1 MKILCIDGGGIRGY
15 FACYFLQRIQQE
27 FGLSYTEKF
36 DLICGTS
43 TGSIIAAALSTDY
56 PLAKVVELYEKKG
69 SEIFNAK
76 KLNLRGALRSKYSS
90 LPLRKELINAFGEA
104 TLSDA
109 KTRLLIP
116 STDIVNAQVHVF
128 KSPYLDSFVRDK
140 DVRIADAVLAS
151 CSAPT
156 YFKPA
161 YVDPYLLADGG
172 LWANDPSLVAYIEA
186 VGKLGVDSKEVKIF
200 SVGTGIGN
208 KYYSAASKDRNWGAL
223 TGWGGPEIIDLIL
236 NLQSKTAG
244 NMLGL
249 LLPSNQYYRI
259 NFERSTKLSLDGV
272 EILSDLKAIA
282 DRIFTEK
289 CTEIKTF
296 LED

>member
-15 FACYFLQRIQQE
+15 FAGYLLHKIQHE
-27 FGLSYTEKF
+27 YGLTFHDNF

-43 TGSIIAAALSTDY
+43 TGSIIAAALAVDY
-56 PLAKVVELYEKKG
+56 PIDEVVKLYEEKG
-69 SEIFNAK
+69 KEIFNAK
-76 KLNLRGALRSKYSS
+76 RLNLKGVLRSKYRSA
-90 LPLRKELINAFGEA
+90 PLQRELNNAFGNA

-116 STDIVNAQVHVF
+116 ATDIVNAQVHVF
-128 KSPYLDSFVRDK
+128 KSPYLESFVRDK

-186 VGKLGVDSKEVKIF
+186 VGKLGVNSQDVKIF

-208 KYYSAASKDRNWGAL
+208 KYYSVASKDRSWGAL
-223 TGWGGPEIIDLIL
+223 TGWGGPEIIDVIL

-249 LLPSNQYYRI
+249 LLGEDQYFRL
-259 NFERSTKLSLDGV
+259 NFERSSKLSLDAV
-272 EILSDLKAIA
+272 ETLSDLKTIA
-282 DRIFTEK
+282 DRLFTEK
-289 CTEIKTF
+289 SQKIRNF
-296 LED
+296 IID

>member
-15 FACYFLQRIQQE
+15 FAGYLLQRIQQE
-27 FGLSYTEKF
+27 SGLVYSDHF

-43 TGSIIAAALSTDY
+43 TGSIIAAALAVNY
-56 PLAKVVELYEKKG
+56 PLDNVVKLYVENG
-69 SEIFNAK
+69 REIFKSQKFNCMGAIKAK
-76 KLNLRGALRSKYSS
+76 YDSA
-90 LPLRKELINAFGEA
+90 PLVRELKKAFGDS
-104 TLSDA
+104 TLSEA

-140 DVRIADAVLAS
+140 DVKISDAVLAS

-186 VGKLGVDSKEVKIF
+186 VGKLKASQESVKIL

-208 KYYSAASKDRNWGAL
+208 KYYSASAKDRSWGAF

-249 LLPSNQYYRI
+249 LLGDDQYLRL
-259 NFERSTKLSLDGV
+259 NFERSTKLSLDGM
-272 EILSDLKAIA
+272 ETLADLKIIA
-282 DRIFTEK
+282 DRLFTKKSED
-289 CTEIKTF
+289 IRSF
-296 LED
+296 LEL